1 MLVTFRLSA
10 LGYGGTERVFIS
22 VADYLSAAH
31 GWEINFVIDKVSG
44 HDTEYVV
51 IAKGYHVVGLNA
63 QRTWKS
69 ILPFAKYLKARKPD
83 IVFSAFTETNAAAL
97 ISNGLNH
104 FATPLIVTEHA
115 SLDEHWAGKPWLRKL
130 MLEFMVRYVYKLADR
145 VVCVSQGM
153 AQQLSGRLKHPRI
166 SFIHNPVRFA
176 VRTQSKSEARQILG
190 VEQDVNMLLAVG
202 RISTQKNYMM
212 LLQAFQT
219 LGSFNNIHLYVIG
232 GVYEQAEKRSLDRF
246 IEANGLEQRI
256 HFIDFTHEVHRYY
269 EAADLLVLSS
279 AWEGFGNVIVE
290 ALAFGL
296 PVVSTRCNYG
306 PAEILADGEFGM
318 LIEVNDY
325 VAMGTAI
332 QQILKINTFP
342 YEQQIQRAQIF
353 SELRIGEL
361 YYSLILDTT
370 GSQHENYS

>member
-10 LGYGGTERVFIS
+10 LGFGGTERVFIS
-22 VADYLSAAH
+22 VADYLSAVQ
-31 GWEINFVIDKVSG
+31 GWEIDFVIDKVSG
-44 HDTEYVV
+44 HDTENVV

-69 ILPFAKYLKARKPD
+69 ILPFVKYLKARKPD
-83 IVFSAFTETNAAAL
+83 IVFSAFTETNTAAI
-97 ISNGLNH
+97 ISNGLNR

-115 SLDEHWAGKPWLRKL
+115 SLDEHWASKPWLRKL

-153 AQQLSGRLKHPRI
+153 AQQLSRRLKHPHI
-166 SFIHNPVRFA
+166 GFIHNPVRFA

-190 VEQDVNMLLAVG
+190 VEQDINMLLAVG

-219 LGSFNNIHLYVIG
+219 LGPFNNIHLYIIG
-232 GVYEQAEKRSLDRF
+232 GVYEQAEKQHLERF
-246 IEANGLEQRI
+246 IEDHELEKYV
-256 HFIDFTHEVHRYY
+256 HFIDFTHELHCYY

-306 PAEILADGEFGM
+306 PAEILADGKFGV
-318 LIEVNDY
+318 LVEVNDHA
-325 VAMGTAI
+325 AMGHAI
-332 QQILKINTFP
+332 QQVIANNPFAA
-342 YEQQIQRAQIF
+342 EMQIQRAQIF
-353 SELRIGEL
+353 SEQRIGSE
-361 YYSLILDTT
+361 YYKLTCESVGET
-370 GSQHENYS
+370 